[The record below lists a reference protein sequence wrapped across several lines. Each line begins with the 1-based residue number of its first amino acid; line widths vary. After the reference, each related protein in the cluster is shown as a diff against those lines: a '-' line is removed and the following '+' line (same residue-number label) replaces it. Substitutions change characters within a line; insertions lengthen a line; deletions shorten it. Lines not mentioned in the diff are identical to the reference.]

1 MIKNL
6 RDLLVKGIYEDTGL
20 IVVPTDNPNKKPKY
34 PYFSYKFITLRKN
47 VGESGVYKDDFVES
61 LDKRF
66 KYDVRT
72 TATFQP
78 KTIISFNCYSDD
90 LIETQENILRA
101 WEWFKLKGR
110 RILANNN
117 IVVVDVGN
125 IQDRSIV
132 LVDNYEY
139 RQGFDVGFRV
149 LHEFSDRF
157 ENIDSYKIDGKFEG
171 GKK

>member
-6 RDLLVKGIYEDTGL
+6 RDLFVKGIYEDTGFF
-20 IVVPTDNPNKKPKY
+20 VVPTDNPNKKPKY
-34 PYFSYKFITLRKN
+34 PYFSYKFTTLRQN
-47 VGESGVYKDDFVES
+47 IGEAGVFEDDFVKSE
-61 LDKRF
+61 DKRF

-78 KTIISFNCYSDD
+78 KVIVSFNCYSDD
-90 LIETQENILRA
+90 LIDSQEQILKA

-110 RILANNN
+110 RILADNN

-139 RQGFDVGFRV
+139 RQGFDVEFRV
-149 LHEFSDRF
+149 LHQFEDRI
-157 ENIDSYKIDGKFEG
+157 ETIEKYKIKG
-171 GKK
+171 GFR

>member
-1 MIKNL
+1 MIQKLRNL
-6 RDLLVKGIYEDTGL
+6 IVKGLKEDTGL
-20 IVVPTDNPNKKPKY
+20 ICVDTDNPHKKPSY
-34 PYFSYKFITLRKN
+34 PFFSFKFTTIRQN
-47 VGESGVYKDDFVES
+47 VGEAGVYEDDFVES

-78 KTIISFNCYSDD
+78 KTILSFNCYSND
-90 LIETQENILRA
+90 LVKSQEQILKA

-110 RILANNN
+110 RLLAHNN

-125 IQDRSIV
+125 IQDRSIF

-139 RQGFDVGFRV
+139 RQGFDVEFRV
-149 LHEFSDRF
+149 LHQF
-157 ENIDSYKIDGKFEG
+157 ENRTETIEEHKIKG
-171 GKK
+171 GFK

>member
-1 MIKNL
+1 MIKDL
-6 RDLLVKGIYEDTGL
+6 RDLFVKGIYEDTGL
-20 IVVPTDNPNKKPKY
+20 LVVPTDNPNKKPKY
-34 PYFSYKFITLRKN
+34 PYFSYKFTTLRQN
-47 VGESGVYKDDFVES
+47 IGEAGVFEDDFVKS
-61 LDKRF
+61 TDKRF

-78 KTIISFNCYSDD
+78 KAIVSFNCYSDD
-90 LIETQENILRA
+90 LIDSQEQILKA

-110 RILANNN
+110 RILADKN

-139 RQGFDVGFRV
+139 RQGFDVEFRV
-149 LHEFSDRF
+149 LHQFEDRI
-157 ENIDSYKIDGKFEG
+157 ETIEKYKIEG
-171 GKK
+171 GFE